1 MQNEGIIV
9 DGKYIAKQI
18 LTDLNHKIIDFYDKK
33 EVKPKLAIILVGD
46 DPASK
51 IYVTNKIKAAKTVGI
66 TTDLKEFDSEIS
78 NQTLIEEISILNN
91 DKEVSGIIVQLP
103 LPRQINKASIVGT
116 IDPAKD
122 VDGFHPLNVG
132 MLYSGIGEGLVSCT
146 ALGCL
151 ELIKY
156 CQSDLQGKHAV
167 IIGRSNI
174 VGRPLA
180 ALLLKE
186 HCTVTIC
193 HSKTTDLAKITSNAD
208 IVISAVGKPK
218 FLTEEYFNPESI
230 VIDVGINRLNYL
242 GRSEL
247 VGDVNFENV
256 KNKVKYITPVPG
268 GVGPMT
274 IAFLLMNTYKAMLLQ
289 YNLPK

>member
-1 MQNEGIIV
+1 MRREAIII

-18 LTDLNHKIIDFYDKK
+18 LSDLGRKITDFYDK
-33 EVKPKLAIILVGD
+33 EGLRPKLAIILVGD

-66 TTDLKEFDSEIS
+66 DTELKEFDNTISNERLLDEIS
-78 NQTLIEEISILNN
+78 KINSNR
-91 DKEVSGIIVQLP
+91 EVSGIIVQLP
-103 LPRQINKASIVGT
+103 LPPHINKAGVVAA
-116 IDPAKD
+116 IDPNKD
-122 VDGFHPLNVG
+122 VDGFHPMNVG
-132 MLYSGIGEGLVSCT
+132 ILYSGIGEGFISCT
-146 ALGCL
+146 AIGCL
-151 ELIKY
+151 ELIKS
-156 CQSDLQGKHAV
+156 CQPNLQGNHAV
-167 IIGRSNI
+167 VIGRSNI

-208 IVISAVGKPK
+208 IVISAVGNPK
-218 FLTEEYFNPESI
+218 FLTAEYFNPESI
-230 VIDVGINRLNYL
+230 VIDVGINRLNYED
-242 GRSEL
+242 RCEL
-247 VGDVNFENV
+247 VGDVDFDNV

-289 YNLPK
+289 HNL

>member
-1 MQNEGIIV
+1 VRKEATII
-9 DGKYIAKQI
+9 DGKNIAGQI
-18 LTDLNHKIIDFYDKK
+18 LSDLKQEIAEFYAGKG
-33 EVKPKLAIILVGD
+33 VRPKLAIILVGN

-66 TTDLKEFDSEIS
+66 DIELRGFDDTISEGKLLKEIKD
-78 NQTLIEEISILNN
+78 LNS
-91 DKEVSGIIVQLP
+91 DREVSGIIVQLP
-103 LPRQINKASIVGT
+103 LPKHISRAAVVAA
-116 IDPAKD
+116 IDPDKD

-132 MLYSGIGEGLVSCT
+132 RLYSGIDGGGFTPCT
-146 ALGCL
+146 AIGCL
-151 ELIKY
+151 ELIKR
-156 CQSDLQGKHAV
+156 SEPNLQGKHAV
-167 IIGRSNI
+167 VIGRSNI

-193 HSKTTDLAKITSNAD
+193 HSKTTDLAKITSKAD

-218 FLTEEYFNPESI
+218 FLTAEYFNSESI
-230 VIDVGINRLNYL
+230 VIDVGINRLSYEDGYKL
-242 GRSEL
+242 I
-247 VGDVNFENV
+247 GDVNFDNV

-289 YNLPK
+289 YNL